1 MESIPNDGAAKSG
14 AAPTFDTLYADVA
27 PALYAWAELRIR
39 PQLRA
44 RLDPQDLVQEVW
56 MRGIKNFARWD
67 ARESSFRMW
76 IFKIGKNVMLEALR
90 ALRTEHAAQPGWSPT
105 TKMLALDGVP
115 QSVTSFTQRLAR
127 EDAIKEFLAHANELE
142 EQDRMILIHCGL
154 EEETC
159 AEVGTKLGL
168 SEDATIKRWQRLR
181 GKLRERPYAQQLLS
195 DRG

>member
-1 MESIPNDGAAKSG
+1 MSDQGTPEPASGGATPSFESCYSE
-14 AAPTFDTLYADVA
+14 VA

-56 MRGIKNFARWD
+56 LRGIKNYARFD
-67 ARESSFRMW
+67 AHETSFRAW

-90 ALRTEHAAQPGWSPT
+90 ALRTENTAQPGWSPT
-105 TKMLALDGVP
+105 TKMMALDGVP

-127 EDAIKEFLAHANELE
+127 EDSVREFLIQAGELE

-154 EEETC
+154 EDETC

-168 SEDATIKRWQRLR
+168 TEDATIKRWQRLR
-181 GKLRERPYAQQLLS
+181 GKLRERPWANSLLA